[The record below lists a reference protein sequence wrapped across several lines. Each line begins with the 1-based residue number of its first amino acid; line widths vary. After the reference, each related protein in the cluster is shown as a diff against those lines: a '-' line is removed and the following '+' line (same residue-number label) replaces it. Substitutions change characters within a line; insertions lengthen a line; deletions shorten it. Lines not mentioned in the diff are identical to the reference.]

1 MRSNPI
7 PTTIRP
13 GPTSSLMGTREV
25 SLPATVE
32 VTRMPPEI
40 TISRAPVASGE

>member
-1 MRSNPI
+1 M
-7 PTTIRP
+7 IRP
-13 GPTSSLMGTREV
+13 GPISSRIGTREV

-40 TISRAPVASGE
+40 TISRTPVPSGE